1 MGFHQKPGQPSDAAI
16 GKKDGRRQF
25 DFKAVTQSISQSLE
39 RNGIK
44 AEVTETL
51 FNAKLVGIDL

>member
-1 MGFHQKPGQPSDAAI
+1 MGFHQKPGQPSDAAV

-25 DFKAVTQSISQSLE
+25 DFKAVTQSIPQSLE

-44 AEVTETL
+44 AEGAESL
-51 FNAKLVGIDL
+51 INA